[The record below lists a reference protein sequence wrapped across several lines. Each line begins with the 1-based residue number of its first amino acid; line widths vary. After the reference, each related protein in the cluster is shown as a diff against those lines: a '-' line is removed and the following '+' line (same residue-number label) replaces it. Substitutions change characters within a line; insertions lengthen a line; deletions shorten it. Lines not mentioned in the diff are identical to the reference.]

1 MWGRG
6 SRRKNE
12 AFMLDILFIAIGLC
26 FLAGAML
33 YAVAC
38 DRL

>member
-1 MWGRG
+1 
-6 SRRKNE
+6 
-12 AFMLDILFIAIGLC
+12 MLDILFIAIGLG
-26 FLAGAML
+26 FLGAAML

>member
-1 MWGRG
+1 MADVVYLG
-6 SRRKNE
+6 
-12 AFMLDILFIAIGLC
+12 IGIVFFVLI
-26 FLAGAML
+26 GL